1 PPPTAA
7 REELALACAR
17 GSGACRGLSSAAR
30 AARTAGAHWP
40 AHARL
45 GEVPRSW
52 WDVQGAG
59 TADSAIGGSGGETA
73 RRREGEGRR
82 AWEFRR
88 RPRSGPLPIHGW
100 GGGEAARQRGVQAA
114 NSGAVAR
121 CETAANVGPPG
132 LFVTVLSLQILLLI
146 ITLLRLESVGR
157 PSSQLGAAAGALA
170 KPLVNYLSAT
180 VRLRDWYPPRQAQWA
195 GRHYVR

>member
-1 PPPTAA
+1 LRPLPRGKSWPSRAPGAPAPVAGCRAPHEPRGRPVHIGPRT
-7 REELALACAR
+7 R
-17 GSGACRGLSSAAR
+17 GSGKCHARGGTCRVLAPRTPRSAA
-30 AARTAGAHWP
+30 
-40 AHARL
+40 
-45 GEVPRSW
+45 
-52 WDVQGAG
+52 
-59 TADSAIGGSGGETA
+59 
-73 RRREGEGRR
+73 GRR

>member
-1 PPPTAA
+1 SAHCRAGRVGPRVRPGLRRLSRVVERRTSRADGRCTLA
-7 REELALACAR
+7 R
-17 GSGACRGLSSAAR
+17 AR
-30 AARTAGAHWP
+30 AARGSATLVVGRAGCWH
-40 AHARL
+40 RGL
-45 GEVPRSW
+45 RDRRQRRGE
-52 WDVQGAG
+52 QQQ
-59 TADSAIGGSGGETA
+59 
-73 RRREGEGRR
+73 EGEGRR